1 MTAATRPRI
10 LRGMKPFSLLKPP
23 HRPHEE
29 GAHLAEERVLWLG
42 TVDEA
47 GRPHLVPTWFSWDG
61 DSLWVWSKPNA
72 VKVRNVRHEPRVTV
86 ALGKPEDDFD
96 VQLVE
101 ARAELPDPT
110 AAPRR
115 LVEGHLAK
123 YRRELRRERIS
134 TRDYFATYSQP
145 IRIRPTRYLPWHGRG
160 TRWSQA
166 ATESLWEPPAAA
178 GVSVLRLALR

>member
-1 MTAATRPRI
+1 MTHPTLPRI

-29 GAHLAEERVLWLG
+29 GAHLEEERVLWLG
-42 TVDEA
+42 TVDAA

-61 DSLWVWSKPNA
+61 ESMWIWSKPNA
-72 VKVRNVRHEPRVTV
+72 VKVRNVRHEPRVML
-86 ALGKPEDDFD
+86 ALGEAQQDFD

-101 ARAELPDPT
+101 ACAELPGRDGI
-110 AAPRR
+110 PRELLER
-115 LVEGHLAK
+115 HLAK

-134 TRDYFATYSQP
+134 TRDYLATYSQP

-160 TRWSQA
+160 TRWSHA
-166 ATESLWEPPAAA
+166 AAESAWVTPAAA
-178 GVSVLRLALR
+178 GASVLRLALR